1 MKKVTKTAAP
11 KPTKNQNPVALGVI
25 AITLVVAIVL
35 TIMFITT
42 ERGIYKEGT
51 YFGNSG
57 TETAV
62 IYVNNHGVIKS
73 VFIDAPYVQYANG
86 ACKYT
91 ETSHGATKCVST
103 TKQILGNDY
112 GMKAASE
119 IGLEWNEQANA
130 FAAKVVE
137 EQGLEWLT
145 VNLDESTDSISSV
158 TMSVKGIATAVQK
171 AIDQA
176 KK

>member
-1 MKKVTKTAAP
+1 MKKITKTVS
-11 KPTKNQNPVALGVI
+11 KPVKNQDPFALGVI
-25 AITLVVAIVL
+25 AITLIVAIVL
-35 TIMFITT
+35 TIMLVTT
-42 ERGIYKEGT
+42 EHGIYKEGT
-51 YFGNSG
+51 YFGTSG

-62 IYVNNHGVIKS
+62 IYVNDHGVIKS
-73 VFIDAPYVQYANG
+73 VFIDGAYVQYANG

-91 ETSHGATKCVST
+91 ETSHGAVKCVST
-103 TKQILGNDY
+103 TKQILGADY

-119 IGLEWNEQANA
+119 IGLEWNEQVNA

-137 EQGLEWLT
+137 EQGLGWLT
-145 VNLDESTDSISSV
+145 VNADESTDSISSV
-158 TMSVKGIATAVQK
+158 TIGVKDTAAAVQK